1 MPGDDL
7 VRRAQTGD
15 VRALEQLCSR
25 EWRPIYAIVYAT
37 TRNAMDAEDLTQ
49 EVFLRALKAF
59 DRYEDRGVPFRAFLA
74 TVARNL
80 VRNRWRQKTPAQ
92 VGLDN
97 TSEIRSSA
105 PGPEED
111 AILHSDLGHLA
122 DVFSTLPDDY
132 QLVLQ
137 LRVLEGLPS
146 SEVAERMQRSPAA
159 VRVLQHR
166 ALVALRTAF
175 IKGAR
180 L

>member
-7 VRRAQTGD
+7 VRRAQAGD

-25 EWRPIYAIVYAT
+25 EWRPVYAIMYAT

-49 EVFLRALKAF
+49 EVFLRALKTF
-59 DRYEDRGVPFRAFLA
+59 DRYEDRDVPFRAFLA

-80 VRNRWRQKTPAQ
+80 VRNRWRRKVPAP
-92 VGLDN
+92 VGLDRAP
-97 TSEIRSSA
+97 EIPSNA
-105 PGPEED
+105 PGPEEN

-122 DVFSTLPDDY
+122 DVFSNLPNDY

-146 SEVAERMQRSPAA
+146 IEVAARMQRSPAA

-166 ALVALRTAF
+166 ALVALRAAF
-175 IKGAR
+175 IKGAQ
-180 L
+180 